1 MPHLLKCLLNSWV
14 PWFVDPKKF
23 IALILFLKRITVR
36 KNQPNEF
43 SFVFKDFW
51 AHLRTFFLCQVLPK
65 LSSVS
70 AWGHA
75 CKLVWCQA
83 PLHNTPNLQCTSG
96 HPCTDHGDIPTNTR
110 SVKKKKL
117 KNRWKVL
124 VFSFTLT
131 APSAIAASLFCT
143 FLLVTMAVICGVRMR
158 LMDALVWPATS
169 YNRSSIYG
177 RVLNE
182 VVGWFASPTIN
193 TRIYYY
199 PTWHYK
205 KMKL

>member
-1 MPHLLKCLLNSWV
+1 MNFLL
-14 PWFVDPKKF
+14 
-23 IALILFLKRITVR
+23 
-36 KNQPNEF
+36 F
-43 SFVFKDFW
+43 S
-51 AHLRTFFLCQVLPK
+51 RTFELTSSGQPKNLLPVSGPSQAVLRFGVRPCLQVSLVP
-65 LSSVS
+65 SSS
-70 AWGHA
+70 PQYSESSMYIG
-75 CKLVWCQA
+75 
-83 PLHNTPNLQCTSG
+83 TSMHRPWRYSYKHEIG
-96 HPCTDHGDIPTNTR
+96 EE
-110 SVKKKKL
+110 KKL